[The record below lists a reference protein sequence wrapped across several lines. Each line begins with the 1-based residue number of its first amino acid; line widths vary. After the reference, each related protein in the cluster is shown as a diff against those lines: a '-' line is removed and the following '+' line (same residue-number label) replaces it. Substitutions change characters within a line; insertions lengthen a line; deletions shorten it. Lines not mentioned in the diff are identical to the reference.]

1 MATYTV
7 QTGDTL
13 FTIAQRFG
21 TTVEALVRENNIA
34 NPNVIFVGQVL
45 TIPGDGDTD
54 GINGDNGGTDAT
66 TGGRE
71 NEVSRRIDTL
81 TYTIFTD
88 QRIYDRGENVV
99 ITLIKTNT
107 SNRTV
112 TLRYRTA
119 QRFEFLARRGTEGTI
134 IWRWSRGRFFAQTS
148 STVTLRPGERQ
159 VFRVVWNQRN
169 NQGQQV
175 AAGLITIEGFNVAE
189 GLANRGISTTIRIR
203 AVGPT
208 PTPTPRPT
216 PRPTPCPDIN
226 VLTNPGFERWPNA
239 TSSPTGWSSSNV
251 NRTTI
256 SHSGNYAAELGVT
269 RNARAVLSQRTDI
282 EAGRIYD
289 LVWWARENVRAG
301 GVGRFILFVEIFY
314 YNRAGTFVGR
324 TEPRYSQENIP
335 DNRYQRYSLS
345 TGRVP
350 AGASTAEVRFTFEP
364 SAGNSSRVKID
375 DVELRCRF

>member
-13 FTIAQRFG
+13 FAIAQRFD

-54 GINGDNGGTDAT
+54 GIDGDNGGAG
-66 TGGRE
+66 GGRE
-71 NEVSRRIDTL
+71 NEVSRRIDNL

-88 QRIYDRGENVV
+88 QRTYGRGENVV
-99 ITLIKTNT
+99 ITLIKRNT
-107 SNRTV
+107 SNRNI

-119 QRFEFLARRGTEGTI
+119 QRYEFQARRGTAI
-134 IWRWSRGRFFAQTS
+134 IWRWSRGRFFAQTT
-148 STVTLRPGERQ
+148 STVTLRPGESQ

-175 AAGLITIEGFNVAE
+175 AAGLVTIEGFNVAE
-189 GLANRGISTTIRIR
+189 GLANQGISTTIRIR

-208 PTPTPRPT
+208 PTPTPSPTPT

-226 VLTNPGFERWPNA
+226 VLVNPGFERWPSA

-256 SHSGNYAAELGVT
+256 SRSGNYAAELGVA
-269 RNARAVLSQRTDI
+269 RNARAVLSQRADI

-350 AGASTAEVRFTFEP
+350 AGARTAEVRFTLEP
-364 SAGNSSRVKID
+364 SAGNASRVKID

>member
-13 FTIAQRFG
+13 FAIAQRFD

-54 GINGDNGGTDAT
+54 GIDGDNGGTG
-66 TGGRE
+66 GGRE
-71 NEVSRRIDTL
+71 NEVSRRIDNL

-88 QRIYDRGENVV
+88 QRTYGRGENVV
-99 ITLIKTNT
+99 ITLIKRNT
-107 SNRTV
+107 SNRNI

-119 QRFEFLARRGTEGTI
+119 QRYEFQARRGTAI
-134 IWRWSRGRFFAQTS
+134 IWRWSRGRFFAQTT
-148 STVTLRPGERQ
+148 STVTLRPGESQ

-175 AAGLITIEGFNVAE
+175 AAGLVTIEGFNVAE
-189 GLANRGISTTIRIR
+189 GLANQGISTTIRIR

-208 PTPTPRPT
+208 PTPTPSPTPT

-226 VLTNPGFERWPNA
+226 VLVNPGFERWPSA

-256 SHSGNYAAELGVT
+256 SRSGNYAAELGVA
-269 RNARAVLSQRTDI
+269 RNARAVLSQRADI

-350 AGASTAEVRFTFEP
+350 AGARTAEVRFTLEP
-364 SAGNSSRVKID
+364 SAGNASRVKID